1 MENIMKYK
9 TKSVLSSH
17 QIQYLKVNKKII
29 QNNSIIS
36 KKIDENNLKFLNSR
50 QFGND
55 LTLSIKNVKRA
66 INHKITSKN
75 KLQEQ
80 NKVIIIL
87 LFTFQLQ
94 SQIYIKKLSPSSQI
108 LRKVN
113 KQKIKINNDK
123 KTSSIYHN
131 KTGFVLDKRKN
142 SIINNKN
149 ICNYASKSNNYSNID
164 SFVKPKINAKKNN
177 SVCFVNGYQKSRES
191 FIKSKNNESTINNNM
206 DLNTTNYNIL

>member
-80 NKVIIIL
+80 NKVIIIYYFIIYFSTIVSNIYKKTFS
-87 LFTFQLQ
+87 LF
-94 SQIYIKKLSPSSQI
+94 SNSSQ
-108 LRKVN
+108 
-113 KQKIKINNDK
+113 
-123 KTSSIYHN
+123 S
-131 KTGFVLDKRKN
+131 
-142 SIINNKN
+142 
-149 ICNYASKSNNYSNID
+149 
-164 SFVKPKINAKKNN
+164 
-177 SVCFVNGYQKSRES
+177 
-191 FIKSKNNESTINNNM
+191 
-206 DLNTTNYNIL
+206 